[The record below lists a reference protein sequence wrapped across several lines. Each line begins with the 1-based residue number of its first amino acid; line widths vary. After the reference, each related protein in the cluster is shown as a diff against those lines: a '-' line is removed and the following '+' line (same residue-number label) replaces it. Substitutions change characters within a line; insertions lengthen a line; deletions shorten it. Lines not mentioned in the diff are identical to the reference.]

1 MQPFLFFCSRK
12 TQFSQCFLQAL
23 HIPRCEQLS
32 CVTLRI
38 LEHDFVSGAISFLT
52 VVKKFVLV
60 AFILILALIIFL
72 PCDSSHI
79 STKDLFNDGADD
91 HNQLS

>member
-1 MQPFLFFCSRK
+1 MQPFLFFLTK
-12 TQFSQCFLQAL
+12 NTIFKVFLQAL
-23 HIPRCEQLS
+23 HIPRCEQLF

-38 LEHDFVSGAISFLT
+38 LEHEFVSGAISFLT
-52 VVKKFVLV
+52 VLEKFVLV
-60 AFILILALIIFL
+60 AFILILALILFL